1 MITAQPI
8 KVFITDDH
16 EVVLDGLRTLLGDH
30 PDIEL
35 VGTALNGKELLEKLD
50 SIKQGKSDSKF
61 PDVILMDINMPVMD
75 GFEATQR
82 IKSAYPEVKILALT
96 MADNKKAFR
105 KIMNLGADG
114 FASKSKGKKD
124 IILGIKKVFENKFI
138 AYADLEEPDLETD
151 KPTAS
156 FNLTLREK
164 EIIYLITKEF
174 SLTEIAEKLSLSESV
189 VSVYRKNILNKLQV
203 KSDVGITREAIE
215 KNLTEG
221 INFD

>member
-1 MITAQPI
+1 MSSAQTI
-8 KVFITDDH
+8 KIFITDDH
-16 EVVLDGLRTLLGDH
+16 RVVIDGLQTLLGDQ

-35 VGTALNGKELLEKLD
+35 VGTALNGKDLLEKLD
-50 SIKQGKSDSKF
+50 LIKQGKSDSKF

-82 IKSAYPEVKILALT
+82 VKSVYPEVKILALT

-114 FASKSKGKKD
+114 FASKSKGKKE
-124 IILGIKKVFENKFI
+124 IIRGIKNVFENKFI
-138 AYADLEEPDLETD
+138 SYADLEESDSKSE
-151 KPTAS
+151 KPAVS

-164 EIIYLITKEF
+164 EIIYLIMKEF
-174 SLTEIAEKLSLSESV
+174 SLAEIAEKLSFSESV

-221 INFD
+221 INLD